1 MPEDDDYEIEDSRL
15 SQKITRDGVT
25 VEVCIYRGEDD
36 PEWTL
41 EVVDQ
46 EGASTVFDE
55 RFPTDKQA
63 LDAVLLVIEQE
74 GITCFLNDPKATRH

>member
-1 MPEDDDYEIEDSRL
+1 MPHDEDYELEDSPL

-36 PEWTL
+36 PEWIL
-41 EVVDQ
+41 EVIDH

-63 LDAVLLVIEQE
+63 LDVVLLIIEQE
-74 GITCFLNDPKATRH
+74 GITCFLNDPSAIRH